1 MVRITACTNQKGG
14 VGKTTTVV
22 NLAAFLAL
30 SGTATLVIDL
40 DPQGNATSGLGVDRR
55 ALPRSIYDAL
65 VNDEPLGNVIV
76 ETAIAGLMLAPSA
89 PALAGAEVEL
99 VGVPGRERRLAAT
112 LAGVAASYDRILID
126 CPPSLGLLTLNALT
140 AADGVLIPIQTE
152 YYALEGLSALVDTIR
167 RVRDGLNP
175 QLEIEGVVLTM
186 YDGRTRLSS
195 QVAAEVRRHMN
206 GSVYD
211 TVVPRNVRLSEAP
224 SHGQPIALYDP
235 ASRGATAYRDLAG
248 EVANRV

>member
-1 MVRITACTNQKGG
+1 
-14 VGKTTTVV
+14 
-22 NLAAFLAL
+22 
-30 SGTATLVIDL
+30 
-40 DPQGNATSGLGVDRR
+40 
-55 ALPRSIYDAL
+55 
-65 VNDEPLGNVIV
+65 
-76 ETAIAGLMLAPSA
+76 
-89 PALAGAEVEL
+89 
-99 VGVPGRERRLAAT
+99 
-112 LAGVAASYDRILID
+112 
-126 CPPSLGLLTLNALT
+126 
-140 AADGVLIPIQTE
+140 
-152 YYALEGLSALVDTIR
+152 
-167 RVRDGLNP
+167 VRDGLNP

-248 EVANRV
+248 EVANRA